1 MENIDYTLALI
12 GVLVA
17 AGFFCA
23 GAALGAWRIERAEAA
38 AYRKGREA
46 GMGEAA
52 RIYSRPPIDRVPT
65 IRSSQPMARH
75 PTNSPPTQPNR
86 SPAPATAQPRLAS
99 RPAS

>member
-65 IRSSQPMARH
+65 IRSSPPMARPPNLKA
-75 PTNSPPTQPNR
+75 PTTPSR
-86 SPAPATAQPRLAS
+86 SPTPATAQPPPAC
-99 RPAS
+99 RPDS